1 MLELRGSRYIS
12 EGSSCPERVVCVS
25 GAFARSGNRCVI
37 DVAVRNEGTCA
48 GDCTVASDSNFA
60 DWSGALL

>member
-1 MLELRGSRYIS
+1 
-12 EGSSCPERVVCVS
+12 VS